1 MSISKSQLDALN
13 RGLLDKFGKASN
25 DPTLNEGGLMGEIL
39 QNVAQKLTDALRE
52 QLGEKG
58 LVATKNLQSSVD
70 PSNAV
75 PISDGVSVSI
85 LMSDYYPYVEG
96 GRKAGKRPPIAS
108 IEEWISAKGIQVR
121 QSSQES
127 TQSVL
132 ERRRSLA
139 YAIASKIAK
148 RGTIKRF
155 GYKGGNFIKDVLT
168 PDNIEAIAQH
178 LSEMAGK
185 KIELYVTV
193 E

>member
-39 QNVAQKLTDALRE
+39 QNVAQRLIEELRKDIEEKKLTGTRNLTQSIDSSRAVE
-52 QLGEKG
+52 
-58 LVATKNLQSSVD
+58 VA
-70 PSNAV
+70 
-75 PISDGVSVSI
+75 DGVSVTI
-85 LMSDYYPYVEG
+85 DMNKYWPYVED
-96 GRKAGKRPPIAS
+96 GRGKGNRPPIAS

-121 QSSQES
+121 QSAKES

-168 PDNIEAIAQH
+168 PDNIDIIAQH

-185 KIELYVTV
+185 KIELYVSV